1 MATYPTD
8 YRFTREHEWVSA
20 KGELATVGITD
31 YAQHELGDVVFVGM
45 PEVGTAMKAGQILGS
60 VESVKTM
67 SDIYAP
73 VSGTVVEVNSEL
85 TAAPEKVNQDP
96 HGAGWLVRI
105 KLTDP
110 AELGGLLD
118 AAAYQAFI
126 AEKDSSA

>member
-85 TAAPEKVNQDP
+85 TAAPE
-96 HGAGWLVRI
+96 
-105 KLTDP
+105 
-110 AELGGLLD
+110 
-118 AAAYQAFI
+118 
-126 AEKDSSA
+126 

>member
-85 TAAPEKVNQDP
+85 TSAPEKVNQDP
-96 HGAGWLVRI
+96 HGAGWMVRI

>member
-1 MATYPTD
+1 MATYPAD
-8 YRFTREHEWVSA
+8 YRYTREHEWVSA

-73 VSGTVVEVNSEL
+73 VSGTVVEINSEL
-85 TAAPEKVNQDP
+85 TAAPEKVNQEP
-96 HGAGWLVRI
+96 HGAGWMVRI

-118 AAAYQAFI
+118 AAAYQKFI
-126 AEKDSSA
+126 AEKDLPA

>member
-8 YRFTREHEWVSA
+8 YRYTREHEWVSS
-20 KGELATVGITD
+20 KGDLATVGITD
-31 YAQHELGDVVFVGM
+31 YAQHELGDVVYVGL

-73 VSGTVVEVNSEL
+73 VSGTVVEINSEL

-96 HGAGWLVRI
+96 HGAAWMVRI
-105 KLTDP
+105 KLSDA
-110 AELGGLLD
+110 AETAKLLD

-126 AEKDSSA
+126 AEKDSTA

>member
-96 HGAGWLVRI
+96 HGAGWMVRI

-118 AAAYQAFI
+118 SAAYQAFI

>member
-96 HGAGWLVRI
+96 HGAGWMVRI

>member
-1 MATYPTD
+1 MTTYPTD
-8 YRFTREHEWVSA
+8 YRYTREHEWVSA
-20 KGELATVGITD
+20 KGDLATVGITD
-31 YAQHELGDVVFVGM
+31 YAQHELGDVVFVGL
-45 PEVGTAMKAGQILGS
+45 PEVGAAMKAGQTLGS

-73 VSGTVVEVNSEL
+73 VSGTVVEINSEL

-96 HGAGWLVRI
+96 HGAAWLVRM
-105 KLTDP
+105 KLTDS
-110 AELGGLLD
+110 AELGKLLD

>member
-1 MATYPTD
+1 MYPTD
-8 YRFTREHEWVSA
+8 YRYTKEHEWIKVS
-20 KGELATVGITD
+20 GGTGTIGITD

-85 TAAPEKVNQDP
+85 TAAPEKVN
-96 HGAGWLVRI
+96 ARRFWMSRI
-105 KLTDP
+105 
-110 AELGGLLD
+110 GGSPKCRLYSRL
-118 AAAYQAFI
+118 
-126 AEKDSSA
+126 K

>member
-1 MATYPTD
+1 
-8 YRFTREHEWVSA
+8 
-20 KGELATVGITD
+20 
-31 YAQHELGDVVFVGM
+31 VFVGM

-96 HGAGWLVRI
+96 HGAGWMVRI

>member
-96 HGAGWLVRI
+96 HGAGWMVRI

-118 AAAYQAFI
+118 AMAYQAFI

>member
-8 YRFTREHEWVSA
+8 YRYTREHEWVSA

-73 VSGTVVEVNSEL
+73 VSGTVVEINSEL

-96 HGAGWLVRI
+96 HGAAWMVRI

-118 AAAYQAFI
+118 AAAYQKFI

>member
-8 YRFTREHEWVSA
+8 YRYSREHEWVSS
-20 KGELATVGITD
+20 KGGVATVGITD

-45 PEVGTAMKAGQILGS
+45 PEVGKAVKAGQILGS

-73 VSGTVVEVNSEL
+73 VSGTVLEINSEL

-96 HGAGWLVRI
+96 HGAAWMVRI
-105 KLTDP
+105 KQSDA
-110 AELGGLLD
+110 AELDKLLD
-118 AAAYQAFI
+118 AAAYQLFI
-126 AEKDSSA
+126 AEKDSAA

>member
-8 YRFTREHEWVSA
+8 YRYTREHEWVSH
-20 KGELATVGITD
+20 KGDLATVGITD
-31 YAQHELGDVVFVGM
+31 YAQHELGDVVFVGL
-45 PEVGTAMKAGQILGS
+45 PEVGTAMKAGQTLGS

-73 VSGTVVEVNSEL
+73 ISGTVVEINSEL

-96 HGAGWLVRI
+96 HGAAWLVRM
-105 KLTDP
+105 KLADP
-110 AELGGLLD
+110 TELGKLLD
-118 AAAYQAFI
+118 AAAYQSFI